1 MKRGDLVKMKESAA
15 AVSAVRARPTT
26 LAATPAA
33 LAAATTAYAAWAMR
47 VGVIIEVIEDVEPAG
62 DQCVVYWSDNIK
74 STHWETDLEMK

>member
-1 MKRGDLVKMKESAA
+1 MKRGDVVKMKESAA
-15 AVSAVRARPTT
+15 LSAAVAWASEEVEEVAHPGVVGT
-26 LAATPAA
+26 
-33 LAAATTAYAAWAMR
+33 AAWAMR

>member
-15 AVSAVRARPTT
+15 AGSAVRARPTT
-26 LAATPAA
+26 LAATRAA
-33 LAAATTAYAAWAMR
+33 TTATTAYAAWAMR

>member
-1 MKRGDLVKMKESAA
+1 MKRGDVVKMKKPAA
-15 AVSAVRARPTT
+15 RFYALIAGAAF
-26 LAATPAA
+26 LAAQAA
-33 LAAATTAYAAWAMR
+33 LR

>member
-15 AVSAVRARPTT
+15 AVSMAFV
-26 LAATPAA
+26 
-33 LAAATTAYAAWAMR
+33 AAAPAAYAAWAMR